1 MTIHECSCGDTQ
13 INHAHDFP
21 TLGCICLTCGLGDD
35 VVYDEEICKNLKHIK
50 NLIKDMKTR
59 FDHVRGDVES
69 REIMI
74 ATIERAIEIIQQ
86 KQGVGSNL

>member
-1 MTIHECSCGDTQ
+1 M
-13 INHAHDFP
+13 
-21 TLGCICLTCGLGDD
+21 
-35 VVYDEEICKNLKHIK
+35 YDEEICKNLKHIK

-59 FDHVRGDVES
+59 FDHVRGDIES

-74 ATIERAIEIIQQ
+74 ATLERAIEIIQQ

>member
-1 MTIHECSCGDTQ
+1 M
-13 INHAHDFP
+13 N
-21 TLGCICLTCGLGDD
+21 TLMF
-35 VVYDEEICKNLKHIK
+35 DEEVCKNLKHIK

-59 FDHVRGDVES
+59 FDHVRGDIES

-74 ATIERAIEIIQQ
+74 ATLERAIEIIQQ

>member
-1 MTIHECSCGDTQ
+1 M
-13 INHAHDFP
+13 N
-21 TLGCICLTCGLGDD
+21 TLMF
-35 VVYDEEICKNLKHIK
+35 DEEVCKNLKHIK

-59 FDHVRGDVES
+59 FDHVRGDIES

>member
-1 MTIHECSCGDTQ
+1 M
-13 INHAHDFP
+13 F
-21 TLGCICLTCGLGDD
+21 
-35 VVYDEEICKNLKHIK
+35 DEEVCKNLKHIK

-59 FDHVRGDVES
+59 FDHVRGDIES